1 MKGDSQRRQL
11 EAARSY
17 ALEKGLELD
26 EELTFHDLGVSA
38 FKGANATTGKLAA
51 FRRALEDGLVES
63 GSYLLVEDFDR
74 LSRMGPWEALP
85 IFQVIIN
92 AGITVVTLKDREV
105 WTRAALRDNPMLI
118 MKSLFAMWNGY
129 QESAK
134 KSGRVAE
141 AWAAKRKRL
150 ISGEPLSKPFTRI
163 APAWLTWNDEAK
175 AFAALPDR
183 AVIVQRIFAMADAGS
198 GVEGIARR
206 LNEEHVPTWGEGKRK
221 SAFWRGSYIRKIL
234 ASKASIGVFTPHE
247 TGSDENTG
255 ARRDRPLKPIP
266 NYYPAVVE
274 QDLFERVSGRLGT
287 IAPRGRNADRS
298 PTSVVAGVAKCAQC
312 GSTMV
317 RISKGKAPKAKYTYL
332 VCSKANARATGC
344 ERLAIRYVSV
354 EEALRANAAAIV
366 ENAPRGPDTTELESQ
381 IAAQSETV
389 DSLHDE
395 LRFLVDE
402 LVKSKS
408 KAVRQVLTQKE
419 RQLEEANDKLKAMRE
434 LRDATASGHVV
445 KRLQTLQET
454 LGRNPFSISD
464 ANSALKQTVRSI
476 VLDAKAGSLTIH
488 WHHSKTPT
496 EDIPFWSR
504 HARLEEE

>member
-1 MKGDSQRRQL
+1 M

-183 AVIVQRIFAMADAGS
+183 AVIVQRIFAM
-198 GVEGIARR
+198 
-206 LNEEHVPTWGEGKRK
+206 
-221 SAFWRGSYIRKIL
+221 
-234 ASKASIGVFTPHE
+234 
-247 TGSDENTG
+247 
-255 ARRDRPLKPIP
+255 
-266 NYYPAVVE
+266 
-274 QDLFERVSGRLGT
+274 
-287 IAPRGRNADRS
+287 
-298 PTSVVAGVAKCAQC
+298 
-312 GSTMV
+312 
-317 RISKGKAPKAKYTYL
+317 
-332 VCSKANARATGC
+332 
-344 ERLAIRYVSV
+344 
-354 EEALRANAAAIV
+354 
-366 ENAPRGPDTTELESQ
+366 
-381 IAAQSETV
+381 
-389 DSLHDE
+389 
-395 LRFLVDE
+395 
-402 LVKSKS
+402 
-408 KAVRQVLTQKE
+408 
-419 RQLEEANDKLKAMRE
+419 
-434 LRDATASGHVV
+434 
-445 KRLQTLQET
+445 
-454 LGRNPFSISD
+454 
-464 ANSALKQTVRSI
+464 
-476 VLDAKAGSLTIH
+476 
-488 WHHSKTPT
+488 
-496 EDIPFWSR
+496 
-504 HARLEEE
+504 